1 MVGVVYLLVNEAMPG
16 LVKIGKTT
24 QCGPTVRMDQLYTTG
39 VPVPFECALAVR
51 VDDPAVVERA
61 LHTAFGPS
69 RINPRR
75 EFFKIMPEQAV
86 AILKLLGKEDVTPS
100 VNAENA
106 SISLEERQ
114 SSNELRKRRPRLN
127 FAEMGIPAGAV
138 MHCVSKDATVVVLD
152 DRNVSLDGETM
163 SITRATQQ
171 TLELPYQV
179 APGAHW
185 TYEGRL
191 LNDIYNDTYPYDGQP

>member
-1 MVGVVYLLVNEAMPG
+1 MGGVVYLLVNEAMPG

-24 QCGPTVRMDQLYTTG
+24 QESPSVRVDQLYTTG

-51 VDDPAVVERA
+51 VNDPALVERA
-61 LHTAFGPS
+61 LHTAFGPN

-86 AILKLLGKEDVTPS
+86 AVLRLLGTEDVTPS

-106 SISLEERQ
+106 SIPQEERQ
-114 SSNELRKRRPRLN
+114 SSDELRKRRPRLN
-127 FAEMGIPAGAV
+127 FAEMGIPPGSV
-138 MHCVSKDATVVVLD
+138 MRAAASDAEVTVLD
-152 DRNVSLDGETM
+152 DRRVSFNGETM

-171 TLELPYQV
+171 VLDLPYLV

-191 LNDIYNDTYPYDGQP
+191 LQDIYNETYPYDG

>member
-1 MVGVVYLLVNEAMPG
+1 MTGTVYLLVNEAMPG

-24 QCGPTVRMDQLYTTG
+24 QDDPSVRMDQLYSTG

-51 VDDPAVVERA
+51 VDDPSAVERA
-61 LHTAFGPS
+61 LHTAFGPN

-86 AILKLLGKEDVTPS
+86 AVLKLLGSEDVTPS

-106 SISLEERQ
+106 SISPEERQ
-114 SSNELRKRRPRLN
+114 SSTELRKRRPRLN

-138 MHCVSKDATVVVLD
+138 MHCVSKDAMVTVLD

-171 TLELPYQV
+171 TLDLPYQV

-191 LNDIYNDTYPYDGQP
+191 LNDIYNETYPYDG